1 MYEEKAMEKMIET
14 PLHRILDTIS
24 SHLGEPLSIN
34 QLKEKIKEKYGI
46 AYYSNIYKQIKQLE
60 NEGLIKSDSC
70 GKSSIIRPNFENDLI
85 IDLFSK
91 MDIENKIDFL
101 IERHEFLPIFS
112 YMSNF
117 IKDICSIKSISSIN
131 SEKNSELNRIEL
143 LFLIREIIDY
153 KDVTCELYRRT
164 RELQDKFNIRID
176 SLILNEDEF
185 SSLIK
190 LNEINPL
197 REAIAKEITIF
208 CPQAFWSQI
217 KEVSEE
223 SEIKAISKETKP
235 SHIPEI
241 DLIYNLNRF
250 GYKEFGYRISQGHKY
265 CIEYIITSL
274 LLSEDARK
282 KDAIPILLAKNN
294 FRLNLLIFLAQK
306 YKTTGKLLGLLKAL
320 QTIKPIDKIQ
330 DTIQLLETMTD
341 EKETTT
347 DEESVIRNMRLYNVI

>member
-1 MYEEKAMEKMIET
+1 VYEEKAMEKMIET

-34 QLKEKIKEKYGI
+34 QLKDKIKEKYGI
-46 AYYSNIYKQIKQLE
+46 AHYSNIYKQIKQLE
-60 NEGLIKSDSC
+60 NEGLLKLDSC
-70 GKSSIIRPNFENDLI
+70 GKSSII

-101 IERHEFLPIFS
+101 IERLEFLIIFS
-112 YMSNF
+112 HMSNF

-153 KDVTCELYRRT
+153 KEVTCELYRRT

-176 SLILNEDEF
+176 SLILNENEF
-185 SSLIK
+185 SSLLK

-223 SEIKAISKETKP
+223 SEIKAILKETKP
-235 SHIPEI
+235 SHILEI

-265 CIEYIITSL
+265 CIEYIITNL

-306 YKTTGKLLGLLKAL
+306 YKTTGKLLGLLKVL
-320 QTIKPIDKIQ
+320 QTIRPIDKIQ

>member
-1 MYEEKAMEKMIET
+1 VYEEKAMEKMIET

-34 QLKEKIKEKYGI
+34 QLKDKIKEKYGI
-46 AYYSNIYKQIKQLE
+46 AHYSNIYKQIKQLE
-60 NEGLIKSDSC
+60 NEGLLKLDSC

-91 MDIENKIDFL
+91 MDI
-101 IERHEFLPIFS
+101 FS
-112 YMSNF
+112 HMSNF

-153 KDVTCELYRRT
+153 KEVTCELYRRT

-176 SLILNEDEF
+176 SLILNENEF
-185 SSLIK
+185 SSLLK

-223 SEIKAISKETKP
+223 SEIKAILKETKP
-235 SHIPEI
+235 SHILEI

-265 CIEYIITSL
+265 CIEYIITNL

-306 YKTTGKLLGLLKAL
+306 YKTTGKLLGLLKVL
-320 QTIKPIDKIQ
+320 QTIRPIDKIQ